1 MNGDQI
7 IHSVDVSGY
16 WRTTPTGRR
25 VWVPKYERKGNAWQ
39 DAVTKVEQEKVRPAA
54 IKSRDATQKFSF
66 EVNRHKHEEAGGYKG
81 ASSYMQ
87 NRLKQQSLD
96 RISAAQEEAAKAG
109 KELETAQKEY
119 YKAYD
124 SKGDLKSKIK
134 YAAIDVKE
142 AVQEKVDNLVS
153 EISFQAESVKDV
165 TEAIVQ
171 GTPQVKSAVQLGFSM
186 IKNWFSGLFG
196 RK

>member
-25 VWVPKYERKGNAWQ
+25 VWVPKYERKGNAQ
-39 DAVTKVEQEKVRPAA
+39 EDDKIRRMSEQRAAHEVIYVNPARKRHREVQRITKETGKPGMEAYTFKKLNDALKNQEKAVKA
-54 IKSRDATQKFSF
+54 
-66 EVNRHKHEEAGGYKG
+66 EADYKPTV
-81 ASSYMQ
+81 AD
-87 NRLKQQSLD
+87 KV
-96 RISAAQEEAAKAG
+96 
-109 KELETAQKEY
+109 
-119 YKAYD
+119 
-124 SKGDLKSKIK
+124 K

-142 AVQEKVDNLVS
+142 AVQEKVGNLIS